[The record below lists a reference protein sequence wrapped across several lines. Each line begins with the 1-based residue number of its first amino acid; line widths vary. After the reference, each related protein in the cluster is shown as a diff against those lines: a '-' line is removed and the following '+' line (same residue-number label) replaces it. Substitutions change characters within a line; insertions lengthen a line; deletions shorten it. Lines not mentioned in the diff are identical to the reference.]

1 MILLDTHVAV
11 WMTMDKRQL
20 SPAAAEAIRHASRA
34 GEGVAIADSTLWEV
48 AMIAGRGGLRFP
60 GTLREYLRHLE
71 SILAVL
77 PITAAIA
84 ELSIAFTAQYP
95 KNPTD
100 RLIGATAVAHG
111 LPLVTKDVAIRESG
125 EVKCIW

>member
-1 MILLDTHVAV
+1 VILLDTHVAV

-77 PITAAIA
+77 PITAAI
-84 ELSIAFTAQYP
+84 
-95 KNPTD
+95 D
-100 RLIGATAVAHG
+100 
-111 LPLVTKDVAIRESG
+111 SG
-125 EVKCIW
+125 VR